1 MPLDS
6 VIEFKRMV
14 YEQALTELARL
25 LFHMPGQIPGW
36 PFALGQPPEE
46 TQTAEEQ

>member
-1 MPLDS
+1 VPLDS

-25 LFHMPGQIPGW
+25 LFHSPLRIPGW
-36 PFALGQPPEE
+36 PMPMEMPPDAH
-46 TQTAEEQ
+46 AEVLER